1 VAIGID
7 VHGEGGANINALP
20 VNTTDIRVLVRSL
33 AGGNP
38 ADGNH
43 IGIAGKTGIA
53 DIDIVASDIW
63 IGTRS
68 SAEGGIEIAS
78 AILKC
83 QVTHRSVVA
92 LANAVLQRGIAKG
105 VIEGSSLVGVSEK
118 LPTALLK
125 DPDR

>member
-1 VAIGID
+1 MFLG
-7 VHGEGGANINALP
+7 
-20 VNTTDIRVLVRSL
+20 RSL

-38 ADGNH
+38 VDGNH

-53 DIDIVASDIW
+53 DIDIIASDIW

-83 QVTHRSVVA
+83 
-92 LANAVLQRGIAKG
+92 
-105 VIEGSSLVGVSEK
+105 
-118 LPTALLK
+118 
-125 DPDR
+125 